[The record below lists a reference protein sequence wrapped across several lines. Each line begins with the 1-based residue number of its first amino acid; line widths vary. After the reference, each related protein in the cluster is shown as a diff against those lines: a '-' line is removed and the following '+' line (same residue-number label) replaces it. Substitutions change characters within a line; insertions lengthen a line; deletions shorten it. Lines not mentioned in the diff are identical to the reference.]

1 MDYKKEWKLF
11 KKEFN
16 YRDGTF
22 LALIG
27 VLCIALV
34 TKTVEHNN
42 DSYTRV
48 MNCFKDV
55 IEEPKFCKEFYI
67 NYIEANE

>member
-1 MDYKKEWKLF
+1 MNYKKEWKLF

-34 TKTVEHNN
+34 TLNITMVE
-42 DSYTRV
+42 TQE
-48 MNCFKDV
+48 DV
-55 IEEPKFCKEFYI
+55 CWDMIKRMSNSKI
-67 NYIEANE
+67 DI

>member
-1 MDYKKEWKLF
+1 MNYKKQWKLF

-34 TKTVEHNN
+34 TLNITMVE
-42 DSYTRV
+42 TQE
-48 MNCFKDV
+48 DV
-55 IEEPKFCKEFYI
+55 CWEMLKRISNSKI
-67 NYIEANE
+67 DI

>member
-34 TKTVEHNN
+34 TLNVEHN
-42 DSYTRV
+42 
-48 MNCFKDV
+48 
-55 IEEPKFCKEFYI
+55 KEHEWCEYFY
-67 NYIEANE
+67 NEYGSDM

>member
-34 TKTVEHNN
+34 TLNITMVE
-42 DSYTRV
+42 TQE
-48 MNCFKDV
+48 DV
-55 IEEPKFCKEFYI
+55 CWDMIKRMSNSKI
-67 NYIEANE
+67 DI

>member
-27 VLCIALV
+27 VLCIALI
-34 TKTVEHNN
+34 TLNITMVE
-42 DSYTRV
+42 TQE
-48 MNCFKDV
+48 DV
-55 IEEPKFCKEFYI
+55 CWDMIKRMSNSKI
-67 NYIEANE
+67 DI